1 MTIQSPSRRTVI
13 DYCKLG
19 RNAISI
25 DHLDHHQF
33 QPRINL
39 SVAAGFS
46 GSSGAGGVPTLPVRR
61 DDANL
66 PSAERRWC
74 RHHTVKE
81 RAFY

>member
-46 GSSGAGGVPTLPVRR
+46 GSSGAGGVPTARSAV
-61 DDANL
+61 DDATTPQRNV
-66 PSAERRWC
+66 AGAVI
-74 RHHTVKE
+74 TVKE